1 MRQTKKNVSPTSN
14 EGRNTYV
21 IKQVSDTLLKL
32 LQVKPID
39 EISISELC
47 EKALVGRASF
57 YRNFNSKED
66 ILRLYI
72 HSLFQKWATRSSHEE
87 DKSLSALL
95 RSLFSHFENHQDFY
109 KILSKRNLLYL
120 LKDVLID
127 IYGPKPEYSKEEA
140 YARTYYVYALYGW
153 IELWFKRGM
162 KETSEE
168 IENMFKKQG
177 L

>member
-1 MRQTKKNVSPTSN
+1 MRQNQKTVSPTSN

-21 IKQVSDTLLKL
+21 IKQITDTLLKL

-72 HSLFQKWATRSSHEE
+72 HSLIQRWATSSAQE
-87 DKSLSALL
+87 DKSLSTLL
-95 RSLFSHFENHQDFY
+95 RSLFFHFESHLDFY
-109 KILSKRNLLYL
+109 KILNKRNLLYL

-127 IYGPKPEYSKEEA
+127 IFGPKPEHSKEEA
-140 YARTYYVYALYGW
+140 YARAYYVYALYGW
-153 IELWFKRGM
+153 IEVWFKRGM

>member
-1 MRQTKKNVSPTSN
+1 MRQNQKTVSPTSN

-21 IKQVSDTLLKL
+21 IKQITDTLLKL

-72 HSLFQKWATRSSHEE
+72 HSLIQRWATSSTQE
-87 DKSLSALL
+87 DKSLSTLL
-95 RSLFSHFENHQDFY
+95 RSLFFHFESHLDFY
-109 KILSKRNLLYL
+109 KILNKRNLLYL

-127 IYGPKPEYSKEEA
+127 IFGPKPEHSKEEA
-140 YARTYYVYALYGW
+140 YARAYYVYALYGW
-153 IELWFKRGM
+153 IEVWFKRGM

>member
-1 MRQTKKNVSPTSN
+1 MRQIQKTVSPTSN

-21 IKQVSDTLLKL
+21 IKQITDTLLKL

-66 ILRLYI
+66 ILRLYT
-72 HSLFQKWATRSSHEE
+72 HSLIQRWATSSAQE

-95 RSLFSHFENHQDFY
+95 HSLFFHFESRLDFY
-109 KILSKRNLLYL
+109 KILNKRNLLYL
-120 LKDVLID
+120 LKDVLMD
-127 IYGPKPEYSKEEA
+127 IFGPKPEHSKEEA
-140 YARTYYVYALYGW
+140 YARAYYIYAIYGW
-153 IELWFKRGM
+153 IEIWFKRGM

-168 IENMFKKQG
+168 IESMFKKQG